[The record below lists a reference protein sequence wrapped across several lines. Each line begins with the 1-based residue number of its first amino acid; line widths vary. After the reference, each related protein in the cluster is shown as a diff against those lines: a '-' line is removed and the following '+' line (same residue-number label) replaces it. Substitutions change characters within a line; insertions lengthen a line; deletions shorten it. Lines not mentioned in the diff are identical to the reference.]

1 MEKHS
6 LKPQYD
12 AIIVPAK
19 QYDLSTDDRELIP
32 FIRYDAL
39 ECKKIGFV
47 NREGEVVVKPQYDM
61 YSPGYKDDAGYIK
74 VAKDIIHKD
83 RLTTLYGLIDST
95 GEVVLPLEYRTLLPP
110 IDSQDLYMVQDINYR
125 YGVVRSSGEM
135 VVPFGEYNWI
145 DGFDHGLARVIGHD
159 AAGRKKWGVIDE
171 TGELVVPMK
180 YDSIRNFYGKDTQSI
195 ILVSGSTVGR
205 VAFVDIVKEDTET
218 SNAGDNMMNEEYMR
232 RIDNKDDA
240 GYIKVAKDIIHKDRL
255 TTLYGLIDS
264 TGEVVLPLE
273 YRRLIPPIDSQ
284 DLYMVQD
291 INYRY
296 GVVRSSGE
304 MVVPFGEYNWIDG
317 FDHGLARVIGYDAAG
332 RKKWGV
338 IDETGELVVPME
350 YDSIRNFYGKNTQ
363 SISLVSGN
371 TVRELAFADIV
382 KEDNVTS
389 KTEDNM
395 MNEEDM
401 CYLDDYGREYGEYS
415 GSYAQDVAGY
425 SDDVIND
432 AFEGDPEIYW
442 NID

>member
-1 MEKHS
+1 M
-6 LKPQYD
+6 
-12 AIIVPAK
+12 
-19 QYDLSTDDRELIP
+19 T
-32 FIRYDAL
+32 
-39 ECKKIGFV
+39 C
-47 NREGEVVVKPQYDM
+47 
-61 YSPGYKDDAGYIK
+61 
-74 VAKDIIHKD
+74 
-83 RLTTLYGLIDST
+83 T
-95 GEVVLPLEYRTLLPP
+95 
-110 IDSQDLYMVQDINYR
+110 VQR

-195 ILVSGSTVGR
+195 ILVSGSIVGR

-232 RIDNKDDA
+232 RIDNKDDL
-240 GYIKVAKDIIHKDRL
+240 GYIKVAKDI
-255 TTLYGLIDS
+255 
-264 TGEVVLPLE
+264 
-273 YRRLIPPIDSQ
+273 
-284 DLYMVQD
+284 
-291 INYRY
+291 RY

-395 MNEEDM
+395 MNEDDIW
-401 CYLDDYGREYGEYS
+401 YLDDYGREYGEYS

>member
-6 LKPQYD
+6 LQPQYD
-12 AIIVPAK
+12 AIIVPAQ
-19 QYDLSTDDRELIP
+19 QYDLSTDDRQLIP
-32 FIRYDAL
+32 FIRYDVL

-47 NREGEVVVKPQYDM
+47 NRKGEVVVKPQYDM
-61 YSPGYKDDAGYIK
+61 YSPGYKDDLGYIK
-74 VAKDIIHKD
+74 VAKDIIHQG

-95 GEVVLPLEYRTLLPP
+95 GEIVLPLEYRTLLPP

-145 DGFDHGLARVIGHD
+145 DGFDRGLARVIGH
-159 AAGRKKWGVIDE
+159 
-171 TGELVVPMK
+171 
-180 YDSIRNFYGKDTQSI
+180 
-195 ILVSGSTVGR
+195 
-205 VAFVDIVKEDTET
+205 
-218 SNAGDNMMNEEYMR
+218 
-232 RIDNKDDA
+232 
-240 GYIKVAKDIIHKDRL
+240 
-255 TTLYGLIDS
+255 
-264 TGEVVLPLE
+264 
-273 YRRLIPPIDSQ
+273 
-284 DLYMVQD
+284 
-291 INYRY
+291 
-296 GVVRSSGE
+296 
-304 MVVPFGEYNWIDG
+304 
-317 FDHGLARVIGYDAAG
+317 DAAG

-363 SISLVSGN
+363 SIPLVSGKM
-371 TVRELAFADIV
+371 VRELAFADIV
-382 KEDNVTS
+382 KEDNITS

-401 CYLDDYGREYGEYS
+401 WYLDDYGREYGEYA